1 MFKGLFSP
9 DNPVIRFT
17 IKLGYIWWL
26 NILWLLS
33 SLPIITIGASST
45 ALIYS
50 CMKLH
55 KDEGYPTANFFKSF
69 RENLRQSTIL
79 WCIYL
84 VVGLILGAD
93 IIFWNH
99 QGKENR
105 IVWGIMI
112 AVGILYSISLSYVF
126 AIQSKFN
133 NSIKRTVAYSVI
145 VPFHNM
151 KETLLIL
158 VTLMAV
164 VFFNVTSIFMVN
176 FFTLNLGVGL
186 IAYLLSVFYMA
197 VFERYI
203 PQKEPDKTDI

>member
-1 MFKGLFSP
+1 MLKSLFSP
-9 DNPVIRFT
+9 DNPVIRFM

-55 KDEGYPTANFFKSF
+55 QDEGYPTANFFKSF
-69 RENLRQSTIL
+69 RENFRQSTIL

-84 VVGLILGAD
+84 VVGAILGAD

-105 IVWGIMI
+105 FVWGIMI
-112 AVGILYSISLSYVF
+112 AVGILYMISLSYVF

-133 NSIKRTVAYSVI
+133 NPIRKTIMYSVI
-145 VPFHNM
+145 LPFHNM
-151 KETLLIL
+151 KETVLIL
-158 VTLMAV
+158 ITVMAV

-186 IAYLLSVFYMA
+186 IAYLLAVFYIN
-197 VFERYI
+197 VFERYV
-203 PQKEPDKTDI
+203 PARKAE